1 MKRIGIF
8 GGSFNPIHKGHI
20 HIGLKAIADKEVDE
34 IHYLVSPQN
43 PLKCDQ
49 QLLDEQLRFRL
60 TIKALADYPLLK
72 ASDFEFH
79 LPRPSFTW
87 KTMDAL
93 RQHYPADQL
102 VLLIGADNWLL
113 FDRWAN
119 HAQLLANYQFLIYP
133 RDGYEVAAADLPANV
148 RLLDA
153 PIYPYSSTMI
163 RQAVQTGGDIA
174 EMVPDAI
181 KDDVKRL
188 YGT

>member
-8 GGSFNPIHKGHI
+8 GGSFNQIHNGHI
-20 HIGLKAIADKEVDE
+20 HIGLKAIENKEVDE
-34 IHYLVSPQN
+34 ILYLISPQN

-49 QLLDEQLRFRL
+49 QLLDEQLRYRL
-60 TIKALADYPLLK
+60 VLKALADFPLLK
-72 ASDFEFH
+72 ASDFEFN

-93 RQHYPADQL
+93 RQLYPADQL
-102 VLLIGADNWLL
+102 VLLIGADNWML

-119 HAQLLANYQFLIYP
+119 HDQLLANYQFLIYP
-133 RDGYEVAAADLPANV
+133 RDGYEVTATDLPANV

-163 RQAVQTGGDIA
+163 RQAVQTGGDIV

-188 YGT
+188 YGV

>member
-8 GGSFNPIHKGHI
+8 GGSFNPIHNGHI
-20 HIGLKAIADKEVDE
+20 HIGLKAIENKEVDE
-34 IHYLVSPQN
+34 ILYLISPQN

-49 QLLDEQLRFRL
+49 QLLDEQLRYRL
-60 TIKALADYPLLK
+60 ALKALADFPLLK
-72 ASDFEFH
+72 ASDFEFN

-93 RQHYPADQL
+93 RQLYPA
-102 VLLIGADNWLL
+102 
-113 FDRWAN
+113 DRWAN
-119 HAQLLANYQFLIYP
+119 HDQLLANYQFLIYP
-133 RDGYEVAAADLPANV
+133 RDGYEVTATDLPANV

-188 YGT
+188 YGV